1 MTHLDIDQLQHLLTI
16 LTFQYGE
23 QDLKNKHFFF
33 CILQKIDDVDDHK
46 SNYIVSS
53 VEIVFF
59 FF

>member
-23 QDLKNKHFFF
+23 QDLENKHFFF

-46 SNYIVSS
+46 SILSAVLK
-53 VEIVFF
+53 
-59 FF
+59 